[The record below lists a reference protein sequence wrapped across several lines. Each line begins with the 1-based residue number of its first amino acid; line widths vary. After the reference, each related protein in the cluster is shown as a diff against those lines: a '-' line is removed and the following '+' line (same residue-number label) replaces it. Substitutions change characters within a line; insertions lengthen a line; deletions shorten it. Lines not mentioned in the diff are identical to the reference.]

1 MNYPKKIKKRKRTYR
16 EAFGDDNEIHA
27 GLLDHRIISL
37 IHYRF
42 EHLSFICLFF
52 FYVSTDNICE
62 SFYNRLNNL
71 IENPHPKIVFELKKL
86 KYMIDNLLLNKDNS
100 LLSFNIYIM
109 TFLNLLQNWK
119 KNKVSFKLIKK
130 LEEYEE
136 KNLKNLSLKFNGK

>member
-1 MNYPKKIKKRKRTYR
+1 MSR
-16 EAFGDDNEIHA
+16 
-27 GLLDHRIISL
+27 
-37 IHYRF
+37 
-42 EHLSFICLFF
+42 
-52 FYVSTDNICE
+52 TDNICE